1 MGGQPRRRAERA
13 AAGCPIGNGAVT
25 SAVLVHLR
33 VEPAHFDWRWRE
45 RPVLALLA
53 WEALARDPL
62 VRLRRF
68 QVESIGTTINFRPA
82 VITNRDIAAP
92 AHACGGR
99 RRCRRSRAH
108 GPGMHAATKARP
120 KLVPGPLWKR
130 ARALGLANGR
140 QAGFDRFDRSQADL
154 SAEGVD

>member
-1 MGGQPRRRAERA
+1 MRATDPAELSKAGMVPNKKRRCYQRRS
-13 AAGCPIGNGAVT
+13 GAPT
-25 SAVLVHLR
+25 RGTGLLR
-33 VEPAHFDWRWRE
+33 
-45 RPVLALLA
+45 LALA
-53 WEALARDPL
+53 GATRSGSAGVGSLARDPL
-62 VRLRRF
+62 ARLRRV
-68 QVESIGTTINFRPA
+68 QLESIETTINFRPA
-82 VITNRDIAAP
+82 VITNRDIAAS

-120 KLVPGPLWKR
+120 KPVPGLRWKR